1 MTSIT
6 SDFADLLKKVRRPG
20 DFFVSGM
27 AELMAP
33 RLEVEGVGP
42 LALPLLPVQ
51 AEQLKAV
58 AAPAPYGR
66 GEDTIIDPAVR
77 RCWQIGPEQVRI
89 GGKHWP
95 GTLAAVVRQAALG
108 LGVDE
113 PVTASFYKALIYER
127 GSFFVG
133 HRDSEKQPGMFA
145 TLLLTLPSRFT
156 GGELLIRH
164 KDREV
169 RLDGAGG
176 RSGGAELRRILCR
189 LCA

>member
-1 MTSIT
+1 
-6 SDFADLLKKVRRPG
+6 
-20 DFFVSGM
+20 M

-51 AEQLKAV
+51 AEHLKAV

-66 GEDTIIDPAVR
+66 GEETIIDPAVR

-95 GTLAAVVRQAALG
+95 DTLAAVVRQAALG

-145 TLLLTLPSRFT
+145 TLLLTLPSQFT
-156 GGELLIRH
+156 GGELLIRPQGPGGPAG
-164 KDREV
+164 R
-169 RLDGAGG
+169 AGG